1 MGGDPAMAQGVG
13 SMMPPPPAMPPAQGP
28 IGNEEVMDPQVLQGM
43 LNEASQSVGDL
54 ENAEDYETVINSIRG
69 DDAPISAR
77 YEELASVVGEEDAAQ
92 TPESVLALTQPA
104 IMMGA
109 VDQGIGGLAQ
119 EEMSQPV
126 EGAMAQGIMSTVA
139 PPPPAAPMPPAGMG
153 GPPPVN
159 FNQGGLVRR
168 GFNRS

>member
-1 MGGDPAMAQGVG
+1 MMNRGVMQRQMFANGGQAVPNEYKGFAKLPENVQMRMDPAAAKKYAEGGIATMAPEMGA
-13 SMMPPPPAMPPAQGP
+13 MM
-28 IGNEEVMDPQVLQGM
+28 GNEEVMDPQVLQGM

-104 IMMGA
+104 
-109 VDQGIGGLAQ
+109 
-119 EEMSQPV
+119 S
-126 EGAMAQGIMSTVA
+126 SY
-139 PPPPAAPMPPAGMG
+139 
-153 GPPPVN
+153 
-159 FNQGGLVRR
+159 F
-168 GFNRS
+168 S

>member
-1 MGGDPAMAQGVG
+1 MQRQMFANGGQAVPAEGGIATMAPEMGAM
-13 SMMPPPPAMPPAQGP
+13 M
-28 IGNEEVMDPQVLQGM
+28 GNEEVMDPQVLQGM

-69 DDAPISAR
+69 DEAPISAR

-139 PPPPAAPMPPAGMG
+139 PPPPAAPPMDPAMYGRT
-153 GPPPVN
+153 PSRK
-159 FNQGGLVRR
+159 F
-168 GFNRS
+168 